1 MKVDNYSLVS
11 YVLDGKYDVVQNS
24 NMVTITIVNPLISS
38 SKCSTKNNTIVY
50 IKNNSGIEI
59 YDVLYRECINYDK
72 FTNILV
78 NGKLIYDVNL
88 RKGIF
93 LNNINNGK
101 IITLKYASK
110 NNFSESLL
118 SYKIKIGKN
127 YNNIYKLLK

>member
-101 IITLKYASK
+101 IITLKHDST
-110 NNFSESLL
+110 NNFCESLL